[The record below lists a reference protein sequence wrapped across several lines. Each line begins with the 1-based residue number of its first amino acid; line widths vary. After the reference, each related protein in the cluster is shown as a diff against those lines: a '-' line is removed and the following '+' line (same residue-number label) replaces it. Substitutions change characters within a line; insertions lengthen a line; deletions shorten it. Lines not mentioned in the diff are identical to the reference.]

1 MSKEMEISVR
11 YIRYEEGLVLARQ
24 LFLESE

>member
-11 YIRYEEGLVLARQ
+11 YIRYEEGFVLARQ